1 MLSMHETYLVTIPN
15 RIVHAS
21 GKPTQSQ
28 SKSWGFLS
36 SLDQHEMP
44 SFVQWAALQLHALI
58 PMPWWSSLLGMQMD
72 SKVTARS
79 LCLSSYPRRSHKK
92 KCYPRRA
99 CVSLSS
105 NCQDFLTLSPSPCCW
120 VDLRSWLTW
129 GRRNRV
135 SLALSPIAMALQS
148 KAGFRVSD
156 IFSFSSD
163 WMKIIFVGKF
173 LKIFMAEW
181 YIHLKKACAITYCC

>member
-1 MLSMHETYLVTIPN
+1 MKQVAWRQLCTIFKPRERGRDTCVYPRHVARSGHIDRCILLMLSMHETYLVTIPN

-58 PMPWWSSLLGMQMD
+58 PMPWWSSLLAMQMD

-92 KCYPRRA
+92 KMLSKTSLRLPLLQLPRFPDPLS
-99 CVSLSS
+99 VSVLLSRFA
-105 NCQDFLTLSPSPCCW
+105 FLTDVRTKKPSQFGF
-120 VDLRSWLTW
+120 VTH
-129 GRRNRV
+129 RN
-135 SLALSPIAMALQS
+135 
-148 KAGFRVSD
+148 GT
-156 IFSFSSD
+156 
-163 WMKIIFVGKF
+163 
-173 LKIFMAEW
+173 AE
-181 YIHLKKACAITYCC
+181 